1 MIRRSIT
8 AAYGLVL
15 AICVGVVGG
24 LISASFIGSL
34 NWATTTRTNHSW
46 LIVLMPIG
54 GFVVGLL
61 YHYLGQ
67 SVVAGNNLVID
78 ELHEPGAG
86 VPGRMA
92 PLVYGGSVAS
102 HLVGAS
108 VGREGAAVQIIASIT
123 DAIARI
129 FKPSEYIRRLLLVS
143 AIAAGFGGMFGV
155 PVAGAIFAIEVQR
168 RGLPKF
174 DFIAYALAAS
184 VVGDRV
190 VSAISVHHLLTPS
203 LEVTNFNF
211 ALLWRLLIASVVFA
225 CVATTFIKTIHALR
239 DQMAKW
245 ISWSPIRPVIGAI
258 AILALTAIADSRA
271 YLGLSTQIAEAAL
284 LGAAGLAALAFL
296 WKFLFTTVSLG
307 TGFVG
312 GEVLPIFIIGALVGA
327 QTGRLLDASIPL
339 FAALGFVGVFAAA
352 ANTPL
357 ACLVIG
363 IELFGSNAILP
374 MAIVCALA
382 YGLSGTSS
390 IYSAQRL

>member
-1 MIRRSIT
+1 MIRRLIT
-8 AAYGLVL
+8 AAYGLLL

-190 VSAISVHHLLTPS
+190 VSAIGVHHLLTPS